1 MASCL
6 EMVAFTLT
14 PLADKD
20 TFVAAAPSV
29 TEWASKQSGFQ
40 YRTLVDRGAHGW
52 IDMIWWSSEADAKAA
67 ADKIGQEMMSS
78 PFMQMIDPASVKVEH
93 HPVAH
98 MGLAA

>member
-14 PLADKD
+14 PQADKD

-29 TEWASKQSGFQ
+29 TEWASKQPGFQ
-40 YRTLVDRGAHGW
+40 YRTLVDRGEHGW
-52 IDMIWWSSEADAKAA
+52 IDMIWWSSETDAKAA
-67 ADKIGQEMMSS
+67 ADKIGQELMSS
-78 PFMQMIDPASVKVEH
+78 PFMQMIDPTSVKVEH